1 MLVQGT
7 LGDCVRPTSTCSIHL
22 AGADLCNSTLVHL
35 WRENWGK
42 ATTETIS
49 SNHTSPNK
57 QWCSPCPWNA
67 WSSSSRVNYCS
78 INYFQ
83 KCISSLWEEGNF
95 PNSLPSSTILTIT
108 ELLNAV
114 LTLQKG
120 GQLWARED
128 SPFPLPCR
136 KHKSDCAVLSI
147 NSAYFFSNKL

>member
-7 LGDCVRPTSTCSIHL
+7 FGWLCKANLHMSIHL

-35 WRENWGK
+35 WREDWGK
-42 ATTETIS
+42 AITETIS
-49 SNHTSPNK
+49 SNHTSPK

-67 WSSSSRVNYCS
+67 WSSSSRGNYCS
-78 INYFQ
+78 ISYFQ
-83 KCISSLWEEGNF
+83 KCISSLWHEGNF
-95 PNSLPSSTILTIT
+95 PNSLPSSTILIT
-108 ELLNAV
+108 ELLKAV

-128 SPFPLPCR
+128 APFPLPCR